1 MKKFSLLLLI
11 LSTFT
16 VVPLVR
22 AETSDATKS
31 GTPAATKAAP
41 SSTPTTTEEAVTTPN
56 PSNTAATTVETG
68 AKSKEATTKAA
79 EPNENLEFVSG
90 EVTAVNETAK
100 TLSVKLYGETE
111 NSTEN
116 KTLTVS
122 VDASTDITDG
132 EKDRDLKSLTAGT
145 EVDAEYDP
153 ASNKAT
159 YIFVY

>member
-11 LSTFT
+11 LSAFIA
-16 VVPLVR
+16 VPL
-22 AETSDATKS
+22 AHTETSEALK
-31 GTPAATKAAP
+31 
-41 SSTPTTTEEAVTTPN
+41 TEEAVAAPEPSSEAVTT
-56 PSNTAATTVETG
+56 TETG
-68 AKSKEATTKAA
+68 AESEEAAAKAA
-79 EPNENLEFVSG
+79 ESNQNLEFVSG
-90 EVTAVNETAK
+90 EVTAVNEAAK

-116 KTLTVS
+116 KTLTVT
-122 VDASTDITDG
+122 VDDSTDITDG
-132 EKDRDLKSLTAGT
+132 EKDRDLKSLTTGT

>member
-1 MKKFSLLLLI
+1 MKKFSLLLWI
-11 LSTFT
+11 LSAFIA
-16 VVPLVR
+16 VPLAQ
-22 AETSDATKS
+22 AET
-31 GTPAATKAAP
+31 AP
-41 SSTPTTTEEAVTTPN
+41 TPTTTEEVVTAPESSNAAVTT
-56 PSNTAATTVETG
+56 TETG
-68 AKSKEATTKAA
+68 VEPNEAAAKAA
-79 EPNENLEFVSG
+79 ELDQNLEFVSG

-116 KTLTVS
+116 KTLIVA
-122 VDASTDITDG
+122 VDDSTDITDG
-132 EKDRDLKSLTAGT
+132 EKDRELKSLTPGT